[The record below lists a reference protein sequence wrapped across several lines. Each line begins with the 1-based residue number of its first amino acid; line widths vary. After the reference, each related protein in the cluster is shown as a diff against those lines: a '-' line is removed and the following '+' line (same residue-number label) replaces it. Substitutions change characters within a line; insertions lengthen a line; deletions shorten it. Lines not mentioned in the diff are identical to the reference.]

1 MKLNGC
7 LREVSKVFQGCFQ
20 DILRVFQGRLWG
32 ETFKGV
38 SRYLKEV
45 QRVFQGGFRDVLRK
59 FQGCLKKVSSV
70 FQENFIKSF
79 KGVSSFVL
87 QFCCSMNLI
96 AATRAE
102 GGLVLF

>member
-7 LREVSKVFQGCFQ
+7 LRKVSKVFQRCFR
-20 DILRVFQGRLWG
+20 DILRVFLGRLWG

-38 SRYLKEV
+38 LRYLKEA

-70 FQENFIKSF
+70 FQENFIKVLRLF
-79 KGVSSFVL
+79 QVFFCNFVV
-87 QFCCSMNLI
+87 
-96 AATRAE
+96 A
-102 GGLVLF
+102 

>member
-7 LREVSKVFQGCFQ
+7 LREVSKVFQGFFQ

-59 FQGCLKKVSSV
+59 FQGC
-70 FQENFIKSF
+70 
-79 KGVSSFVL
+79 
-87 QFCCSMNLI
+87 
-96 AATRAE
+96 
-102 GGLVLF
+102 

>member
-1 MKLNGC
+1 M
-7 LREVSKVFQGCFQ
+7 FQGCFQ

-59 FQGCLKKVSSV
+59 FQGGLKKVSSV
-70 FQENFIKSF
+70 FQENFTKS
-79 KGVSSFVL
+79 
-87 QFCCSMNLI
+87 CCMDLI

-102 GGLVLF
+102 GGLVLIDTKKRL

>member
-7 LREVSKVFQGCFQ
+7 LREVSGCFQ

-38 SRYLKEV
+38 SRYLKEI

-59 FQGCLKKVSSV
+59 FQGSLKEVSSV
-70 FQENFIKSF
+70 FQKYFIKSF
-79 KGVSSFVL
+79 KDVSRIF
-87 QFCCSMNLI
+87 Q
-96 AATRAE
+96 
-102 GGLVLF
+102 